1 MRRFFACAAVLA
13 VVWFAPVCGR
23 ADDQL
28 IAQTIAQKIE
38 QKKASGDLR
47 GFTVDLQVT
56 DGTVELS
63 GNVSSSSQRDTIID
77 IARRVRGVK
86 KVVNGLNVSAS
97 PREAQTNVAPSMHE
111 APTDVTPSAHEAR
124 TERPMAGSRGGV
136 VAEVSEA
143 IKQAITRRDVNQVS
157 GALPLTA
164 AEQAPRDVA
173 VRPSARTASRPSN
186 EAYQAT
192 QSATVNNARPVA
204 YGNPTPAAGTPVRAA
219 QPAQFPASSRSSQG
233 NMSAVRPMNGQAP
246 VAFAPATPTGYQ
258 GEMTGAGIEAMP
270 AATYMGGGGAP
281 VIAHY
286 DHPQMPNHAWPS
298 YAPYPNYGA
307 VTYPRQ
313 YSPTAW
319 PYIGPFYPYPQVP
332 LGWRKV
338 TLEWDDGWWML
349 DFKSR

>member
-63 GNVSSSSQRDTIID
+63 GSVSSPDHRDTIID

-86 KVVNGLNVSAS
+86 KVVNGLNVTAS
-97 PREAQTNVAPSMHE
+97 PREAQADVPR
-111 APTDVTPSAHEAR
+111 TDVPRTDVPRADVPR
-124 TERPMAGSRGGV
+124 TERSMAGSRGGV
-136 VAEVSEA
+136 VAEVSQA
-143 IKQAITRRDVNQVS
+143 IQKAITRRDVNQVS

-173 VRPSARTASRPSN
+173 VRPSTQTASRTSS
-186 EAYQAT
+186 EAYQAM
-192 QSATVNNARPVA
+192 QSTAMSAARPAA
-204 YGNPTPAAGTPVRAA
+204 YGDPTPAVGTAVRAA
-219 QPAQFPASSRSSQG
+219 QPAQFPTASPSYQRG
-233 NMSAVRPMNGQAP
+233 MSAVRPVHGQAP

-258 GEMTGAGIEAMP
+258 GEMSGGGIEAMP

-313 YSPTAW
+313 YSPTVW

-349 DFKSR
+349 DFKSK